1 MMDKLIVFVIRT
13 LFDLLAIA
21 LGAVLAFIL
30 YALWLHF
37 VGY

>member
-13 LFDLLAIA
+13 LFDLLAIV

-30 YALWLHF
+30 YVLWLHF